1 MMISPAGMPASHGGL
16 SARLRD
22 LARFGEVFTADVDLG
37 VVSALHLADL
47 ASDRGVAFSEAQVT
61 QLARRF
67 NQDVPKKAAWQWD
80 MIWDDGAMFKG
91 GYSGQGIFVDPGRD
105 VVAVWYGT
113 SGTDGQSHQ
122 LLPLIRKL
130 SKGYDIN
137 RSGQQV
143 AK

>member
-1 MMISPAGMPASHGGL
+1 
-16 SARLRD
+16 
-22 LARFGEVFTADVDLG
+22 
-37 VVSALHLADL
+37 
-47 ASDRGVAFSEAQVT
+47 
-61 QLARRF
+61 
-67 NQDVPKKAAWQWD
+67 

-105 VVAVWYGT
+105 IVAVWYGT

-137 RSGQQV
+137 RAVSGSWNRIRSSGSHRQRNGPAASDVRRAAGSQQTGNPRSC
-143 AK
+143 AGPC